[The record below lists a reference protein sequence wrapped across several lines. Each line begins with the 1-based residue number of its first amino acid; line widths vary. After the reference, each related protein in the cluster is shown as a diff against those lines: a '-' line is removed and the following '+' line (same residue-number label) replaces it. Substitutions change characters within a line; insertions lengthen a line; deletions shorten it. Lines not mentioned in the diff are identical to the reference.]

1 MRLKI
6 KLDPETLFLLQK
18 IILDQSQMIAQTR
31 QAKESKSMKIELFE
45 ILSKRCIAYSLNP
58 NGKSLNVTLKYHL
71 ANLVYEILS
80 DLRFSFGGIYEAN
93 KLDMF
98 KNQLHQLL

>member
-6 KLDPETLFLLQK
+6 KLDPETLFLIHK
-18 IILDQSQMIAQTR
+18 IIRDQCQMITQTR
-31 QAKESKSMKIELFE
+31 QSKASKSMKIELFE
-45 ILSKRCIAYSLNP
+45 ILSKRCIAYSINP
-58 NGKSLNVTLKYHL
+58 NGKKLNMTLKYHL

-80 DLRFSFGGIYEAN
+80 DLRMTPGGIYEAN

>member
-1 MRLKI
+1 
-6 KLDPETLFLLQK
+6 
-18 IILDQSQMIAQTR
+18 MIAQTR

-80 DLRFSFGGIYEAN
+80 EILRDLRFTPGGIYEAN